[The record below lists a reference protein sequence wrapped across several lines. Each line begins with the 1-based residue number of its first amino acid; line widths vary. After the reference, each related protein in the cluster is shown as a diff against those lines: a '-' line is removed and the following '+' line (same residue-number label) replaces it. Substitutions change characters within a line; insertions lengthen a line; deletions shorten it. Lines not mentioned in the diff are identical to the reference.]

1 SAGQLSYIYIYI
13 SLFCLY
19 LRITKRCRI
28 YVKLIGIGDS
38 EKMAIIRGC
47 PGAPGLSGIKGEKGD
62 AGVKGE
68 PGIPGKLGPPGSKGN
83 PAARRE
89 VTFNPSAG
97 FLLVPRNCKDLQ
109 KNGFSLTSWNTIY
122 PDGRKPLV
130 VLCDM
135 QTDGG
140 GWIVIQR
147 RVDDS
152 VDFYNNWETYKRGFG
167 NQMSNFWLGNENI
180 HRITSTGKFQLRV
193 DLEDFEGNHA
203 YATYSDF
210 KLEGEDQKYTLRFG
224 SFTGGTAGDSLSYH
238 KDNAFSTKDEDNDLF
253 KEANCAKDYR
263 GAWWYNRCYQSCLN
277 GEYLRGKHNLTRRG
291 VVWHAFRKDLYSLK
305 VSEMK
310 IRPQI

>member
-1 SAGQLSYIYIYI
+1 MFYDFYFTLNMIMLGIIRKA
-13 SLFCLY
+13 
-19 LRITKRCRI
+19 RI

-47 PGAPGLSGIKGEKGD
+47 PGVPGLSGVKGETGD

-83 PAARRE
+83 PAA
-89 VTFNPSAG
+89 
-97 FLLVPRNCKDLQ
+97 LPRNCKDLQ

-122 PDGRKPLV
+122 PDGRKPLM

-193 DLEDFEGNHA
+193 DLQDFDGNRT

-210 KLEGEDQKYTLRFG
+210 KVEGEDQKYTLRLG

-238 KDNAFSTKDEDNDLF
+238 KDNAFSTKDRDNDL
-253 KEANCAKDYR
+253 KKNGNCAEVHR
-263 GAWWYNRCYQSCLN
+263 GAWWYNSCYQSNLN

-291 VVWHAFRKDLYSLK
+291 VVWRAFRIDPYSLK